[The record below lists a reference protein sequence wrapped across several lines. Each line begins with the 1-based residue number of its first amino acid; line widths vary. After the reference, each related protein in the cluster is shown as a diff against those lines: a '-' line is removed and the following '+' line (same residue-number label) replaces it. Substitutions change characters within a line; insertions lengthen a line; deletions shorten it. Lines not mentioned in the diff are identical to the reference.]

1 MIIGTAPACEQTG
14 FVALHADACAA
25 VARQLDTCV
34 LFREPG
40 KSAQSLIAD
49 SYAMKGFRIDTK
61 SCTWGP
67 MRGFVCVD
75 PRLSKQT
82 SDGGSYADKN
92 RVWTKEAL
100 EGHIVEKFF
109 GKVDAEEA
117 ADWKADV
124 MPIVLSRKRID
135 ELAATGHISF
145 KIERS
150 GGGAEDL
157 VGKSTAKFGKTE
169 VTLPWRLKNAAGATN
184 PWLKNAGR
192 DYYVLCV
199 DPKQGF
205 VQELPPHVHPVLFR
219 GFHTIL
225 GMCNPSSKQLGFKAC
240 VTADYDLFAIWPKKN
255 DLGNVRHQI
264 NAAILAR
271 NKPPQAPLP
280 PHVLNVTRMPHID
293 DRLQSQKHKEHY
305 RVGDVSARVLLIKT
319 MLNTAIISA
328 GYRGGNAIHHNDEQ
342 GNMALA
348 KGSLAECLPVLA
360 IVPYLPQ
367 PVIALTGIDD
377 FKNLVLQARTQGFDT
392 RAKDSWLKEA
402 GIPSI

>member
-1 MIIGTAPACEQTG
+1 MLIGTAPACEQTG
-14 FVALHADACAA
+14 FVALHADACAT
-25 VARQLDTCV
+25 VAKQLDTCV

-92 RVWTKEAL
+92 RVWTREAL

-109 GKVDAEEA
+109 GKVDADDA

-150 GGGAEDL
+150 GGGAEEL

-184 PWLKNAGR
+184 PWRQERGPRLLRVVRRPQRRVRPRATAACASSVISRLSHGPR
-192 DYYVLCV
+192 YV
-199 DPKQGF
+199 QS
-205 VQELPPHVHPVLFR
+205 ELE
-219 GFHTIL
+219 T
-225 GMCNPSSKQLGFKAC
+225 
-240 VTADYDLFAIWPKKN
+240 
-255 DLGNVRHQI
+255 
-264 NAAILAR
+264 
-271 NKPPQAPLP
+271 
-280 PHVLNVTRMPHID
+280 
-293 DRLQSQKHKEHY
+293 
-305 RVGDVSARVLLIKT
+305 ARVQ
-319 MLNTAIISA
+319 SV
-328 GYRGGNAIHHNDEQ
+328 RDGG
-342 GNMALA
+342 L
-348 KGSLAECLPVLA
+348 
-360 IVPYLPQ
+360 
-367 PVIALTGIDD
+367 
-377 FKNLVLQARTQGFDT
+377 
-392 RAKDSWLKEA
+392 
-402 GIPSI
+402 